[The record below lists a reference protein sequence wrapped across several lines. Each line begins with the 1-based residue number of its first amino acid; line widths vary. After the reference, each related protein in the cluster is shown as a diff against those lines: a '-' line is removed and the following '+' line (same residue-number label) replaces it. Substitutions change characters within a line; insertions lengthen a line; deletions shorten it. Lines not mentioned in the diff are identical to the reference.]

1 MSVSAFIG
9 LSAYNHSTDRVSTKC
24 VETSL
29 YVSAW
34 PFLNSRCGFF
44 RANKRF
50 RKKRNTATHAI
61 SQVAVRPFSGFAKDP
76 TVAR

>member
-29 YVSAW
+29 CVSVW
-34 PFLNSRCGFF
+34 PFLNSLCGFF

-50 RKKRNTATHAI
+50 RTKRNTATHAI
-61 SQVAVRPFSGFAKDP
+61 SRVAVRPFAGFAKGP
-76 TVAR
+76 TGAR